1 MGTNNFLT
9 ISSKWEYVLPPSRP
23 TVYELQRIESIVSLF
38 DKKKPVAVLGSTIE
52 FRTLLNRLG
61 FQDIYIFEKNMDFY
75 KWTCEWC
82 AYGVENE
89 RVIEGDWCNTISL
102 FIEKFQFVLSDLTM
116 GNIEWCCT
124 IKVDIENSKGQYIEK
139 DKQEA
144 TKDGSEST
152 KIQHG
157 I

>member
-23 TVYELQRIESIVSLF
+23 TVYELQRIESTVSLF

-61 FQDIYIFEKNMDFY
+61 FQDIYIFEKNIDFY

-89 RVIEGDWCNTISL
+89 RVIEGDWCNTIR
-102 FIEKFQFVLSDLTM
+102 
-116 GNIEWCCT
+116 
-124 IKVDIENSKGQYIEK
+124 KVSVC
-139 DKQEA
+139 
-144 TKDGSEST
+144 SV
-152 KIQHG
+152 
-157 I
+157 